1 MREMSEDVLD
11 KSVYCN
17 STCFIRDI
25 RGINYETQELEMLES
40 CYGNESEIV
49 IEIRGKE
56 GIEILKYLDS
66 LRD

>member
-1 MREMSEDVLD
+1 
-11 KSVYCN
+11 
-17 STCFIRDI
+17 
-25 RGINYETQELEMLES
+25 LES